1 MMFSNMA
8 IRILLKTI
16 LFQTP
21 KPKPKPFSSSPFF
34 NSSSSNGEIPI
45 STIVSVLTH
54 QRSKSRWTNLRSLSP
69 NGFNPHQFSQI
80 TIHLKNNPHLV
91 IRFFNWTNQ
100 NSLCHHDLLSYSTLI
115 HILARGRLKSQ
126 ALIYIHEAFRVV
138 SGSQPQSQSQS
149 NPLKLFESLLKTYNQ
164 CGSAPFVFDLLIKAC
179 LETKKIDSS
188 IKIVRMLLS
197 RNITPKFSTCNS
209 LIRNVSQSRGAP
221 EAYLIYKEIFGLGD
235 CESVDDEKLRRV
247 SRVKPN
253 IETLNTLMVA
263 FYQDGMLDMVRE
275 IWDQLEELN
284 CDPNCYSYS
293 ILMAAYCDDEK
304 MEEAE
309 ALWDEMRAQNI
320 VPDVMAYN
328 TIIGGFCRVGEIE
341 KGEELYRE
349 MAMSGVEST
358 TATLEHIVSGYI
370 KVGNID
376 SAVFVYKDMCRRD
389 FRVEA
394 TTMDALIKGLCD
406 KKRVFEALEI
416 LKRADRH
423 LGFCP
428 TRKSY
433 EFLIT
438 GMCLE
443 GNMEE
448 ALRLQ
453 AKMVSKGFKP
463 TYQIYSA
470 FISGYRKQGN
480 VEMAELLK
488 IEMLN
493 THVLE
498 KED

>member
-1 MMFSNMA
+1 MFSNMA
-8 IRILLKTI
+8 IRILKSI

-21 KPKPKPFSSSPFF
+21 RPKPSTFSTSSSPS
-34 NSSSSNGEIPI
+34 SSSSNGEIPI

-54 QRSKSRWTNLRSLSP
+54 QRSKSRWSNLRSLCP

-91 IRFFNWTNQ
+91 IRFFNWTKQ
-100 NSLCHHDLLSYSTLI
+100 KSLCNHDLLSYSTVI

-126 ALIYIHEAFRVV
+126 ALVLIQEAFRV
-138 SGSQPQSQSQS
+138 SGSEGESHSK
-149 NPLKLFESLLKTYNQ
+149 PLKVFESLLKTYKQ

-197 RNITPKFSTCNS
+197 RNIRPKFSTCNS

-221 EAYLIYKEIFGLGD
+221 EGYLIYKEIFGLD
-235 CESVDDEKLRRV
+235 CESVEEKLRTV
-247 SRVKPN
+247 SRVNPN

-263 FYQDGMLDMVRE
+263 FYQDGMVDMVKE

-284 CDPNCYSYS
+284 CDPNGYSYS
-293 ILMAAYCDDEK
+293 ILMSAYCDEEK
-304 MEEAE
+304 MDEAE
-309 ALWDEMRAQNI
+309 ALWDEMRALNME
-320 VPDVMAYN
+320 PDVMAYN
-328 TIIGGFCRVGEIE
+328 TIIGGFCRIGEIE
-341 KGEELYRE
+341 KAEEFYRE

-358 TATLEHIVSGYI
+358 TTTLEHIISGYI

-376 SAVFVYKDMCRRD
+376 SAVFVYKDMRRKD
-389 FRVEA
+389 FRAEA
-394 TTMDALIKGLCD
+394 STMDALIKGLCD
-406 KKRVFEALEI
+406 KNRVFEALEI
-416 LKRADRH
+416 LKTAEGH
-423 LGFCP
+423 FGFCP
-428 TRKSY
+428 TRKSF
-433 EFLIT
+433 EILIT

-453 AKMVSKGFKP
+453 AEMVSKGFKP
-463 TYQIYSA
+463 TYEIYSA

-488 IEMLN
+488 TEMLD
-493 THVLE
+493 TRVFE